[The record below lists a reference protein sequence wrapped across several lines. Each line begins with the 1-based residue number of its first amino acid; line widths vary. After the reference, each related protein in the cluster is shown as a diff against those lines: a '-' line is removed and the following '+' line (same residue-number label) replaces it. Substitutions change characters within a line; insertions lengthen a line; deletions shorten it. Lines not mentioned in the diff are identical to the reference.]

1 MQWGEAR
8 LMMPERWNRG
18 RFCRASVLV
27 ALALTGC
34 AGGNRDLEGPS
45 TVRVQHVAQA
55 LDGYRER
62 GFLAGTIEFP
72 VVGRLVLLQGPADS
86 AWLGFA
92 ASMSPAAL
100 RFSKDGDLYAARYQ
114 VRLRA
119 VADEDTVLAWN
130 RRETV
135 RLDDFPETVSR
146 EERVF
151 FQRFSVLP
159 PGRYDV
165 EVTLRELTSRREV
178 QRQFAVTWPPE
189 GEAGKLLSN
198 PQPVFHAVARE
209 AFDQSPPILVAPR
222 ATVSAGREPLR
233 LVVED
238 GSAEA
243 GRLVVEV
250 LAEQDSGTALWQDT
264 VDLLRSER
272 GPATAIGP
280 LPQRRIPPGLVRL
293 RVWRPDSPGTVRE
306 TELLVTLDDE
316 WEFPDFASAAEHLAY
331 AVSPDTLQMWLL
343 AAPADRSR
351 MWERFWD
358 ETDPDPSTLPNEFLR
373 HYFDRMSAA
382 NDRYPEP
389 GIPGWRTDRGRAFV
403 QLGPPDQVIAQ
414 RPQRPGEFPEI
425 EWLYD
430 ESLPF
435 PVRLT
440 FQDSGGSGVY
450 SLDQRSRMTLEGAA
464 RRLRSIQGQPRDTT
478 GREAVEEDSES

>member
-1 MQWGEAR
+1 MASEG
-8 LMMPERWNRG
+8 WNRG
-18 RFCRASVLV
+18 GLCYVAVWL
-27 ALALTGC
+27 ALATSGC
-34 AGGNRDLEGPS
+34 AGGNSDLVGPS
-45 TVRVQHVAQA
+45 TVRMQHVALA

-92 ASMSPAAL
+92 ASMSPSAL

-119 VADEDTVLAWN
+119 VAGEDTVVSWN

-151 FQRFSVLP
+151 FQQFSILP
-159 PGRYDV
+159 PGRYEV
-165 EVTLRELTSRREV
+165 QVTLRELTSRREV
-178 QRQFAVTWPPE
+178 QREFPVTWPPE
-189 GEAGKLLSN
+189 GETGGLLSE
-198 PQPVFHAVARE
+198 PQPAFHAAARE
-209 AFDQSPPILVAPR
+209 AFDQSPPMLVAPR
-222 ATVSAGREPLR
+222 ATVSAGREPLL

-238 GSAEA
+238 GSDEA
-243 GRLVVEV
+243 GLLIVEV
-250 LAEQDSGTALWQDT
+250 LAEEDSGTALWRDS
-264 VDLLRSER
+264 VHVVRSPH

-280 LPQRRIPPGLVRL
+280 LPQRRVPPGLVRL
-293 RVWRPDSPGTVRE
+293 RVWRPDSPRMLRE
-306 TELLVTLDDE
+306 TALLVTLDDE
-316 WEFPDFASAAEHLAY
+316 WAFPDFASAVEHLVY
-331 AVSPDTLQMWLL
+331 AVSPDTMDMWLV
-343 AAPADRSR
+343 AGPVDRAR
-351 MWERFWD
+351 MWEQFWD

-373 HYFDRMSAA
+373 QYFDRMSAA

-389 GIPGWRTDRGRAFV
+389 DIPGWRTDRGRAFV

-414 RPQRPGEFPEI
+414 RPNRPGEWPEI

-430 ESLPF
+430 EALPF
-435 PVRLT
+435 HVRLI

-450 SLDQRSRMTLEGAA
+450 SLDKRSRTTLEGAA
-464 RRLRSIQGQPRDTT
+464 RRLRSIRNQQRDKMTT
-478 GREAVEEDSES
+478 DTVVEESDS

>member
-1 MQWGEAR
+1 MAS
-8 LMMPERWNRG
+8 ERWNRG
-18 RFCRASVLV
+18 GRGRASVC
-27 ALALTGC
+27 LALVVCGC
-34 AGGNRDLEGPS
+34 GSGTANLEGPS

-92 ASMSPAAL
+92 ASMPPAAL

-119 VADEDTVLAWN
+119 VVGEDTVLAWT

-151 FQRFSVLP
+151 FQQFALLP

-178 QRQFAVTWPPE
+178 QRQFPVAWPPE
-189 GEAGKLLSN
+189 GEAGDLLSE

-209 AFDQSPPILVAPR
+209 AFDQSPPMLVAPR

-238 GSAEA
+238 GSDEA

-250 LAEQDSGTALWQDT
+250 LAEQDSGTALWEDT
-264 VDLLRSER
+264 VDVLKSEG

-293 RVWRPDSPGTVRE
+293 RVWRPDSPQTVRE

-316 WEFPDFASAAEHLAY
+316 WEFPDFASAVEHLVY
-331 AVSPDTLQMWLL
+331 AVSPDTIDMWLR
-343 AAPADRSR
+343 AAPTDRAR
-351 MWERFWD
+351 MWEQFWD

-389 GIPGWRTDRGRAFV
+389 GIPGWKTDRGRAFV
-403 QLGPPDQVIAQ
+403 QLGPPDQVIVQ

-425 EWLYD
+425 EWLY
-430 ESLPF
+430 EASLSF
-435 PVRLT
+435 PVRLV

-450 SLDQRSRMTLEGAA
+450 SLDQRSRTTLEGAA
-464 RRLRSIQGQPRDTT
+464 KRLRSIQNQQSNTK
-478 GREAVEEDSES
+478 E